1 MTSQPDKKDREESTP
16 GAGDDNEIAAER
28 VPGDPPEASSEPD
41 SGSDAETPETGE
53 AENAAIAASESVDAG
68 PEKVYRQSR
77 WAWGWPLI
85 PWAVLIAFQIY
96 LAGDP
101 IFTLMFFV
109 LAGIMT
115 LPRFLRWRST
125 TYSVSPAGIKVTHQ
139 SASGSQD
146 FEVEFNEVVSVE
158 VERGFLDRTL
168 GYKTIAILL
177 EDRGLAKLT
186 FVPVEADLDEEIQ
199 ARVKKSPA

>member
-1 MTSQPDKKDREESTP
+1 MTSQPDKEDREDSTPQSGEDTEST
-16 GAGDDNEIAAER
+16 AE
-28 VPGDPPEASSEPD
+28 
-41 SGSDAETPETGE
+41 SGSDTAAEAPAGSESE
-53 AENAAIAASESVDAG
+53 DAAIAASEPIETG
-68 PEKVYRQSR
+68 PEMVYRQSR

-85 PWAVLIAFQIY
+85 PWAVLIAFQIF

-101 IFTLMFFV
+101 IFTIMFFV

-115 LPRFLRWRST
+115 LPRYLRWRST
-125 TYSVSPAGIKVTHQ
+125 TYRVSSAGVKVTHQ
-139 SASGSQD
+139 SASGAQD
-146 FEVEFNEVVSVE
+146 FEIAYSEVVSVE

-186 FVPVEADLDEEIQ
+186 FVAVEDDLDEVIQ
-199 ARVKKSPA
+199 AGVKEAAA

>member
-1 MTSQPDKKDREESTP
+1 MTSQPDKEDKEDSAPQTSAEDSETV
-16 GAGDDNEIAAER
+16 AER
-28 VPGDPPEASSEPD
+28 VPGDPPEAD
-41 SGSDAETPETGE
+41 SGSVAETPETVE
-53 AENAAIAASESVDAG
+53 AEDAAIAASESVDEG

-115 LPRFLRWRST
+115 LPRYLRWRST
-125 TYSVSPAGIKVTHQ
+125 TYSVSAAGIKVTHQ
-139 SASGSQD
+139 SASGSQN
-146 FEVEFNEVVSVE
+146 FEVEFHEVVSVE

-186 FVPVEADLDEEIQ
+186 FVPVEADLDEEIR
-199 ARVKKSPA
+199 ARVEESPA

>member
-1 MTSQPDKKDREESTP
+1 MARPLPSERP
-16 GAGDDNEIAAER
+16 GDAPEAAAE
-28 VPGDPPEASSEPD
+28 PESGLAAYAPSSE
-41 SGSDAETPETGE
+41 DAV
-53 AENAAIAASESVDAG
+53 AASEFADGG

-85 PWAVLIAFQIY
+85 PWGVLIAFQIWI
-96 LAGDP
+96 AGDP

-115 LPRFLRWRST
+115 LPRYLRWRST
-125 TYSVSPAGIKVTHQ
+125 TYRVSPAGVKVTHQ

-146 FEVEFNEVVSVE
+146 FEIEFNEVVSVE

-186 FVPVEADLDEEIQ
+186 FVPVEADLDEEIS
-199 ARVKKSPA
+199 ARVKQSPA

>member
-1 MTSQPDKKDREESTP
+1 MTSQPDNEDRKEPTEDEAT
-16 GAGDDNEIAAER
+16 AEAAE
-28 VPGDPPEASSEPD
+28 GEEPEV
-41 SGSDAETPETGE
+41 ET
-53 AENAAIAASESVDAG
+53 IAASESGEAVADR
-68 PEKVYRQSR
+68 VYKQSK

-85 PWAVLIAFQIY
+85 PWAVLIAAQIFVI
-96 LAGDP
+96 GGEP
-101 IFTLMFFV
+101 TFTLIFIV

-115 LPRFLRWRST
+115 LPRYLRWRST
-125 TYSVSPAGIKVTHQ
+125 SYVVGSDGIKVTHQ

-186 FVPVEADLDEEIQ
+186 FVPVEADLDEVIQ
-199 ARVKKSPA
+199 ERLGDSE

>member
-1 MTSQPDKKDREESTP
+1 MTSQPNKEDREESASEP
-16 GAGDDNEIAAER
+16 ADDGENVAER
-28 VPGDPPEASSEPD
+28 VPGDLPAAES
-41 SGSDAETPETGE
+41 AETVE
-53 AENAAIAASESVDAG
+53 AEDAAVAASESADAG

-85 PWAVLIAFQIY
+85 PWAVLIVFQIY
-96 LAGDP
+96 IAGDP
-101 IFTLMFFV
+101 VFTLMFFV

-115 LPRFLRWRST
+115 LPRYLRWRST

-199 ARVKKSPA
+199 ARVKEAAA

>member
-1 MTSQPDKKDREESTP
+1 MTTQPDEKDREEPTP
-16 GAGDDNEIAAER
+16 EAGGDGETVAKRAPGDAPEAAAE
-28 VPGDPPEASSEPD
+28 PESEPV
-41 SGSDAETPETGE
+41 AETSEDE
-53 AENAAIAASESVDAG
+53 DAAIVASVPVDEG

-85 PWAVLIAFQIY
+85 PWGVLIAFQIWI
-96 LAGDP
+96 AGDP

-115 LPRFLRWRST
+115 LPRYLRWRST
-125 TYSVSPAGIKVTHQ
+125 TYRVSPAGIKVTHQ

-186 FVPVEADLDEEIQ
+186 FVPVEADLDEEIN
-199 ARVKKSPA
+199 ARVKESPA

>member
-1 MTSQPDKKDREESTP
+1 MTSQPDKEDREESASEP
-16 GAGDDNEIAAER
+16 ADDGENVAER
-28 VPGDPPEASSEPD
+28 VPGDLPA
-41 SGSDAETPETGE
+41 AESAGTVE
-53 AENAAIAASESVDAG
+53 AEDPAVAASESADAG
-68 PEKVYRQSR
+68 TEKVYRQSR

-85 PWAVLIAFQIY
+85 PWAVLIVFQIY
-96 LAGDP
+96 IAGDP
-101 IFTLMFFV
+101 VFTLMFFV

-115 LPRFLRWRST
+115 LPRYLRWRST
-125 TYSVSPAGIKVTHQ
+125 TYSVSPVGIKVTHQ

-199 ARVKKSPA
+199 ARVKEAAA